1 MTKLIPMTEQEKHLA
16 EKHLHLVPQT
26 VASLTRPYSNLPDE
40 ESDELVQIGYLALCR
55 SAMRH
60 DASRPFE
67 PYARTAIRHAIYDY
81 WRKCRQHKEHSCS
94 LEEFLSGDDSSS
106 REMLL
111 YKQNTEKQPEAET
124 IAASSSAYLEVLSGQ
139 NSTVIQKG
147 IAALCLQ
154 QQGYKSTDLAKLYG
168 VPANH
173 VRAWQSKARKKLKQ
187 DQELY
192 ALLA

>member
-1 MTKLIPMTEQEKHLA
+1 
-16 EKHLHLVPQT
+16 
-26 VASLTRPYSNLPDE
+26 
-40 ESDELVQIGYLALCR
+40 
-55 SAMRH
+55 
-60 DASRPFE
+60 
-67 PYARTAIRHAIYDY
+67 
-81 WRKCRQHKEHSCS
+81 
-94 LEEFLSGDDSSS
+94 
-106 REMLL
+106 MLL
-111 YKQNTEKQPEAET
+111 YKQNTGKQPEAET
-124 IAASSSAYLEVLSGQ
+124 IAASSSAYLEVLSEQ